1 MNLLHDLP
9 LLRLWRR
16 LAARRRSPHAA
27 FTVTVPAPLGGAEVI
42 ELRRPAAPAQTSSP
56 ALPRVVNG

>member
-16 LAARRRSPHAA
+16 LAAGRRPAPA
-27 FTVTVPAPLGGAEVI
+27 FTVTVPAPLASAEVI
-42 ELRRPAAPAQTSSP
+42 ELRRPAQPVAPSP
-56 ALPRVVNG
+56 LPQVVNG